1 MNNNS
6 SISEFVKYNR
16 KLHKLTQQSLA
27 DKAGVGIRFIR
38 ELEKGKSTLRIDK
51 INDVLF
57 LFGHC
62 LGPVKLKM
70 E

>member
-51 INDVLF
+51 VNDVLF
-57 LFGHC
+57 LFGHY